1 MDWLDVYQKIERLK
15 KKLVRYKPSHIKGLR
30 DFVPKNL
37 FFMLLFLSVCVHK
50 IYKQ

>member
-30 DFVPKNL
+30 VVETKNL
-37 FFMLLFLSVCVHK
+37 FFILLLLKKVVHK